1 MIVLYALVPAGD
13 TSPAAT
19 APDGLRVLARGS
31 VAALYDERE
40 EAPSTSRQDIL
51 DFGRV
56 VSDISKAGP
65 ALPVR
70 FGTVVESLGALGD
83 LLESREAEW
92 RERLATVAGHVEIV
106 VHAQDAAAPAPTP
119 AAPGS
124 GREYLMSRAA
134 ARRHAEAMYDDLT
147 AGLSAHCRESRRLQA
162 SEEIRVACLVPAGD
176 TESFL
181 AAVESWAG
189 AQQGRRVTTT
199 GPWPPFSFTE
209 KETG

>member
-1 MIVLYALVPAGD
+1 VSVIVLYALVPAD
-13 TSPAAT
+13 RAPLVT
-19 APDGLRVLARGS
+19 AQDGLRALARGS

-40 EAPSTSRQDIL
+40 EAHSTSRQDLL

-56 VSDISKAGP
+56 VNDISDAGP

-92 RERLATVAGHVEIV
+92 RERLAAVAGAVAIV
-106 VHAQDAAAPAPTP
+106 VHATDAAAPAPSP

-134 ARRHAEAMYDDLT
+134 ARRHAETMYDDLT
-147 AGLSAHCRESRRLQA
+147 AGLRAHCRETRRLQA

-176 TESFL
+176 TESFR

-189 AQQGRRVTTT
+189 AQPGRQVTTT
-199 GPWPPFSFTE
+199 GPWPPYSFTE
-209 KETG
+209 KET